1 MSFCVVLAVNNEPN
15 HLEDEWDFIDMGPD
29 YEEKTIKLET
39 LEQYNNLDEDMY
51 RSMMLENSWDRT
63 DYEAL
68 TPEERAANL
77 KESAKVIKA
86 QNEAFRSN
94 HSSFFCKPTALSILS
109 QEAMAIR
116 MKNQLGPNPEDSVE
130 PFSYFLTNTKQRET
144 LRNQQTPFKD
154 ILQRSE
160 ERLANLKKKRENPL
174 AQFHTPSRFLTAAK
188 DQGKCGSCAIFA
200 TTAAMETGFL
210 LRNRELT
217 TVDLAEQTFLNCP
230 VDVRGMGGCYGS
242 ASISSPVEYLINHR
256 GGNVPPEGMDPYKG
270 KENPD
275 QCLSEYYNVNVG
287 AKVTDYKMF
296 FDIGEENLK
305 YLVAAHGAV
314 IVRMTFISEEALQK
328 FQHHGGGVFD
338 TCLHNSESISP
349 NFPSYHAVTIVGY
362 GVNNNVPY
370 WYVKNSWGAKWGEE
384 DGYFKIKRGE
394 SCYDIGKFAVVLD
407 VAKMDTSTF
416 STQRTST
423 NASNVHSEL

>member
-1 MSFCVVLAVNNEPN
+1 MASYQLLSMLLALHFGVALAVNNEPN
-15 HLEDEWDFIDMGPD
+15 HLEDEWDFIDMDPD
-29 YEEKTIKLET
+29 YEEKPINLET
-39 LEQYNNLDEDMY
+39 LQQYDNLDEDMY

-130 PFSYFLTNTKQRET
+130 PFSYFLTST
-144 LRNQQTPFKD
+144 NQQTPHKD

-160 ERLANLKKKRENPL
+160 ERLAKLKKKREKPL
-174 AQFHTPSRFLTAAK
+174 AEFHTPSRFLTPAK
-188 DQGKCGSCAIFA
+188 NQSDCGSCAIFA

-210 LRNRELT
+210 LKNRELT
-217 TVDLAEQTFLNCP
+217 TVDLAEKTLLNCP
-230 VDVRGMGGCYGS
+230 VDVPGMRGCKGCV
-242 ASISSPVEYLINHR
+242 SISLPVEYLINHR
-256 GGNVPPEGMDPYKG
+256 GGNLPPEGIDPYIG

-287 AKVTDYKMF
+287 AKVTDYCTYTNV
-296 FDIGEENLK
+296 GEENLK
-305 YLVAAHGAV
+305 YLVASHGAV
-314 IVRMTFISEEALQK
+314 IVGMTFISEEAQNK
-328 FQHHGGGVFD
+328 FQNHGGGVFD
-338 TCLHNSESISP
+338 TCLQLQL
-349 NFPSYHAVTIVGY
+349 
-362 GVNNNVPY
+362 
-370 WYVKNSWGAKWGEE
+370 
-384 DGYFKIKRGE
+384 
-394 SCYDIGKFAVVLD
+394 C
-407 VAKMDTSTF
+407 
-416 STQRTST
+416 
-423 NASNVHSEL
+423 